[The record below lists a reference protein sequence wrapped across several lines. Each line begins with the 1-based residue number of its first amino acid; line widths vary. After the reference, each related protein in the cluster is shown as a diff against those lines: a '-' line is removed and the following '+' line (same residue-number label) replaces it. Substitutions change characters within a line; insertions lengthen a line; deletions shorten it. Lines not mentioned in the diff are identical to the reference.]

1 MRTIAAISTPPG
13 EGGIGIV
20 RISGADA
27 QKIADRVFH
36 SVSGK
41 KIESLPG
48 YTSLFG
54 TVSDGKETF
63 DQCVA
68 SNFCAPK
75 SYTGENVVELSC
87 HGGPFLLRKLLSACY
102 AAGARP
108 AEPGEFTKQAFLNG
122 KMDLTQAESV
132 MEMIGA
138 KSEGAARAARAGQ
151 SGKLH
156 ESICKVKDELMDAAS
171 HLAAWADYP
180 DDDVPQVDNEVL
192 KKQLSDSTDRLQ
204 KLYDGFGAG
213 QVLCDGIDTVIVGR
227 PNVGKSTLMNL
238 LSGTQ
243 KSIVTAFAGT
253 TRDIV
258 EDTIS
263 LGGIPLH
270 LADTAGLRE
279 SSDPIEQIGV
289 ERTRERLNHAQL
301 ILAVFDSSE
310 SLTEEDQKLLQSIGN
325 VPAIAVINKADL
337 QNKLDKEYINKYI
350 KQKVYISALKGEGI
364 EALTDAIQTIF
375 HTGEI
380 DPSAGILFTERQKDV
395 IRRALECTKEARD
408 AFLGGMT
415 LDAVTV
421 SVEGALSA
429 ILEFTGERVTD
440 AVVEEVFKNFCVGK

>member
-1 MRTIAAISTPPG
+1 
-13 EGGIGIV
+13 
-20 RISGADA
+20 
-27 QKIADRVFH
+27 
-36 SVSGK
+36 
-41 KIESLPG
+41 
-48 YTSLFG
+48 
-54 TVSDGKETF
+54 
-63 DQCVA
+63 
-68 SNFCAPK
+68 
-75 SYTGENVVELSC
+75 
-87 HGGPFLLRKLLSACY
+87 
-102 AAGARP
+102 
-108 AEPGEFTKQAFLNG
+108 
-122 KMDLTQAESV
+122 
-132 MEMIGA
+132 
-138 KSEGAARAARAGQ
+138 
-151 SGKLH
+151 
-156 ESICKVKDELMDAAS
+156 
-171 HLAAWADYP
+171 
-180 DDDVPQVDNEVL
+180 
-192 KKQLSDSTDRLQ
+192 LQ

-263 LGGIPLH
+263 LHGIPLH

-279 SSDPIEQIGV
+279 STDPIEQIGV

-325 VPAIAVINKADL
+325 VPAVAVINKADL
-337 QNKLDKEYINKYI
+337 QNKLDEEYISKYI

-364 EALTDAIQTIF
+364 EALTDVIKTIF

-408 AFLGGMT
+408 AFLSGMT

-429 ILEFTGERVTD
+429 LLEFTGERVTD